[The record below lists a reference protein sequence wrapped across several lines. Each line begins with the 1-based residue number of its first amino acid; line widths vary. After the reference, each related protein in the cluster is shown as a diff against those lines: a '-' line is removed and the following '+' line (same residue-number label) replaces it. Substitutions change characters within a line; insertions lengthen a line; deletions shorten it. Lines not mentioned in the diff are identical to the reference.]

1 MARRALAPA
10 TLTAHHDCEFREVLD
25 RVGDKWS
32 LLVIAMLEQ
41 RPTARAR
48 FSELKRSIPGISQR
62 MLTATLRSL
71 ERDGLLTRHVYAEVP
86 PRVEY
91 ALTPLGKQ
99 FMQPVRGL
107 VTWLQTHWSTIRSA
121 RERFDDSR
129 RTAEPREPP
138 SHFGEHP
145 DVSDVATSFR
155 AARVRPRVAATSL
168 PGSIR
173 PAPSCRRRTRRG
185 LHHGRCFDRRCP
197 RRPRRSLRR
206 YQAVVRGDKS
216 S

>member
-1 MARRALAPA
+1 MARRHAEPA
-10 TLTAHHDCEFREVLD
+10 TLTAHHDCEFRAVLD

-41 RPTARAR
+41 RPTPRAR

-107 VTWLQTHWSTIRSA
+107 VTWLQAHWSTIRAA
-121 RERFDDSR
+121 RETFDGRLPSR
-129 RTAEPREPP
+129 KA
-138 SHFGEHP
+138 S
-145 DVSDVATSFR
+145 
-155 AARVRPRVAATSL
+155 
-168 PGSIR
+168 
-173 PAPSCRRRTRRG
+173 
-185 LHHGRCFDRRCP
+185 
-197 RRPRRSLRR
+197 
-206 YQAVVRGDKS
+206 
-216 S
+216 

>member
-1 MARRALAPA
+1 MTRRDAEPA

-32 LLVIAMLEQ
+32 LLVIAMLEEI
-41 RPTARAR
+41 PTQRAR

-71 ERDGLLTRHVYAEVP
+71 ERDGLLTRDVFAEVP

-91 ALTPLGKQ
+91 ELTPLGRR

-107 VTWLQTHWSTIRSA
+107 VTWLQANWASIRTA
-121 RERFDDSR
+121 RE
-129 RTAEPREPP
+129 A
-138 SHFGEHP
+138 
-145 DVSDVATSFR
+145 
-155 AARVRPRVAATSL
+155 
-168 PGSIR
+168 
-173 PAPSCRRRTRRG
+173 
-185 LHHGRCFDRRCP
+185 FDRRSPHRKAP
-197 RRPRRSLRR
+197 RTNSMSHSGPSARI
-206 YQAVVRGDKS
+206 GS

>member
-1 MARRALAPA
+1 MTSPAVAPA
-10 TLTAHHDCEFREVLD
+10 MLTAHHDCEFREVLD

-71 ERDGLLTRHVYAEVP
+71 ERDGLLTRHIYAEVP

-91 ALTPLGKQ
+91 TLTPLGKQ

-107 VTWLQTHWSTIRSA
+107 LRGISLY
-121 RERFDDSR
+121 
-129 RTAEPREPP
+129 
-138 SHFGEHP
+138 G
-145 DVSDVATSFR
+145 
-155 AARVRPRVAATSL
+155 RPRMNIRLGRIHQRRSI
-168 PGSIR
+168 PGSI
-173 PAPSCRRRTRRG
+173 P
-185 LHHGRCFDRRCP
+185 
-197 RRPRRSLRR
+197 
-206 YQAVVRGDKS
+206 VVRGARCCPWRQRALRRCGIHRHTLHVT
-216 S
+216 

>member
-1 MARRALAPA
+1 MGRRDADAP
-10 TLTAHHDCEFREVLD
+10 LTAHHDCEFREVLD

-71 ERDGLLTRHVYAEVP
+71 ERDGLLTRHIYAEVP

-91 ALTPLGKQ
+91 ALTPLGKR

-107 VTWLQTHWSTIRSA
+107 VTWLQTNWSSI
-121 RERFDDSR
+121 
-129 RTAEPREPP
+129 
-138 SHFGEHP
+138 
-145 DVSDVATSFR
+145 R
-155 AARVRPRVAATSL
+155 AAREN
-168 PGSIR
+168 
-173 PAPSCRRRTRRG
+173 
-185 LHHGRCFDRRCP
+185 FDRRTE
-197 RRPRRSLRR
+197 RRKAS
-206 YQAVVRGDKS
+206 
-216 S
+216 

>member
-1 MARRALAPA
+1 MARSTVAPEM
-10 TLTAHHDCEFREVLD
+10 LTAHHDCEFREVLG

-71 ERDGLLTRHVYAEVP
+71 ERDGLLTRHLYAEVP

-99 FMQPVRGL
+99 FMHPVRGL
-107 VTWLQTHWSTIRSA
+107 VTWLQTHWSTIRAA
-121 RERFDDSR
+121 REK
-129 RTAEPREPP
+129 
-138 SHFGEHP
+138 
-145 DVSDVATSFR
+145 
-155 AARVRPRVAATSL
+155 
-168 PGSIR
+168 
-173 PAPSCRRRTRRG
+173 
-185 LHHGRCFDRRCP
+185 FDRQSASRKA
-197 RRPRRSLRR
+197 S
-206 YQAVVRGDKS
+206 
-216 S
+216 